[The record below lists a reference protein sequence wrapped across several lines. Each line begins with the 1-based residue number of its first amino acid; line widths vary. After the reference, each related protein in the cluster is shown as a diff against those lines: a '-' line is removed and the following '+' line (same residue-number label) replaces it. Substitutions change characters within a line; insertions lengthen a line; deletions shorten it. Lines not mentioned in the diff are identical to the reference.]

1 MRNKKVI
8 EKQKTKVIVTKQ
20 YKARGKISSSDKR
33 EDENNTKNNID
44 LN

>member
-8 EKQKTKVIVTKQ
+8 EKQKTKAMVTKQ
-20 YKARGKISSSDKR
+20 YKAREKISLSNKG
-33 EDENNTKNNID
+33 EDENNTKNTMD